1 MERYQLYNCGDCAF
15 YSIIESRCE
24 ANNCYVKHNIPA
36 CSVFQ
41 SRCSFEFSKRRK
53 RSMPKKA
60 SLYDIITEADKKRD
74 EIVLCLLGSPGIGK
88 TQSVYEWAK
97 DHGRNVVEIIA
108 SQILPNE
115 VSGIT
120 MPVESTHSMEIYDH
134 ARLSSLK
141 DGDILFFDELLQ
153 AAPTT
158 LSACLTLIQERRLMS
173 GKELPDILI
182 IAAANNIASA
192 TMIPLS
198 IRQRFLFYN
207 CKWNKDEW
215 KEYIKENLGVIVD
228 NELIKLIKDDG
239 SDYNVL
245 TPRTATK
252 LIEWFQTAD
261 EDVVWSAV
269 SNMFG
274 DYVADQLQATSK
286 RVESKSV
293 NDQIVDA
300 VAEFYRKRS
309 MFDFTE
315 KTKIPKSVKLTSY
328 EEPSDEEIKPEVSY
342 VTIEEMRDCN
352 PNELLEIL
360 QSLPDWDSISREL
373 SRIEAE

>member
-1 MERYQLYNCGDCAF
+1 
-15 YSIIESRCE
+15 
-24 ANNCYVKHNIPA
+24 
-36 CSVFQ
+36 
-41 SRCSFEFSKRRK
+41 
-53 RSMPKKA
+53 
-60 SLYDIITEADKKRD
+60 
-74 EIVLCLLGSPGIGK
+74 
-88 TQSVYEWAK
+88 
-97 DHGRNVVEIIA
+97 
-108 SQILPNE
+108 
-115 VSGIT
+115 
-120 MPVESTHSMEIYDH
+120 
-134 ARLSSLK
+134 
-141 DGDILFFDELLQ
+141 
-153 AAPTT
+153 
-158 LSACLTLIQERRLMS
+158 MS

-215 KEYIKENLGVIVD
+215 KEYIKESLGVIVD
-228 NELIKLIKDDG
+228 DELIRLIKDDG

-274 DYVADQLQATSK
+274 DYVADQLKATSK

-309 MFDFTE
+309 IFDFTE
-315 KTKIPKSVKLTSY
+315 KTKIPKHAKLTSY
-328 EEPSDEEIKPEVSY
+328 EESSDEEIKPEMSY

-360 QSLPDWDSISREL
+360 QSLPDWDSISDEL